1 MRALAALLCVALL
14 GVATSAQRQVESKKK
29 PPDPWKSYP
38 TRTLDDLPGISVEGT
53 DSTPDQYGGLRGAKQ
68 ETRGFFYPKKIN
80 GRWWLVDPDGCLFI
94 NIGVVSVAP
103 GKSPNS
109 IASQQSRFGG
119 DAGWAR
125 QVTAELKAH
134 GFNGVG
140 AWSATKAL
148 RGAPTPVV
156 YTLMWNFMSSYGKAR
171 GGTFQQ
177 PGHIGYPND
186 CIFVFDPEFEAFCD
200 EYAKQLAATRAD
212 PWLLGHFSDN
222 ELPFKSDAL
231 DRYLALPAGDPGR
244 TAAQAWVA
252 ARPNGA
258 EAAVTD
264 ADRRAFYAVVV
275 DRYLRIT
282 TRAIRKYDPN
292 HLCLGARLYGGDL
305 GRPEM
310 FAAAGRYLDV
320 VSVNYYNAWTPDP
333 ERMAMWGSSA
343 GKPFVITEWYT
354 KAMDSGMPNTTGAGW
369 IVRTQKDRGLFYQ
382 NFALSLL
389 ESRMCVGWHWFKY
402 MDNDPDDTTTDPSN
416 RDSNKGI
423 VSFRYE
429 PYTPLLDQMK
439 RLNQRV
445 YRLVDYFD
453 NRAAAR

>member
-1 MRALAALLCVALL
+1 MRGLVAALCVALL
-14 GVATSAQRQVESKKK
+14 GIGISAQRQVESKKK

-38 TRTLDDLPGISVEGT
+38 TRTLDDLPGFPVEGT
-53 DSTPDQYGGLRGAKQ
+53 DATLDVYGGVRGAKQ
-68 ETRGFFYPKKIN
+68 EARGFFYPKKIN
-80 GRWWLVDPDGCLFI
+80 GRWWLVDPDGYLFI

-109 IASQQSRFGG
+109 TAAQQSRFGG

-125 QVTAELKAH
+125 QVTSQLKSH

-140 AWSATKAL
+140 AWSATRVL

-200 EYAKQLAATRAD
+200 EYAKQLAATRDD

-244 TAAQAWVA
+244 KAAQAWLA
-252 ARPNGA
+252 TRQNGA
-258 EAAVTD
+258 DAAVTD
-264 ADRRAFYAVVV
+264 ADRQAFYAVVV

-282 TRAIRKYDPN
+282 TKAIRKYDPN

-310 FAAAGRYLDV
+310 FTTAGKYLDV

-343 GKPFVITEWYT
+343 GKPFIITEWYT

-369 IVRTQKDRGLFYQ
+369 IVRTQNDRGLFYQ

-445 YRLVDYFD
+445 YRLVEHLDSG
-453 NRAAAR
+453 AK